1 MSIETGLSF
10 ICLLVAGL
18 GGVLSGVLF
27 FHREG
32 NIAAN
37 RLVGS
42 LVLLFSLRLAEFS
55 AYWTTFFLAAPH
67 LLFTTSAFQFLF
79 GPLLYLYARTIL
91 RRGSRL
97 RWFDPLHALPFV
109 IHVVYL
115 LPFYFLPGHVK
126 RDVFDQI
133 ALRLDA
139 TVGTGFLVTEFLQI
153 AHLAVYSLI
162 AFFLVTRATIGRKPA
177 LARTSWLRK
186 MLAVFGIFIV
196 IDLVHY
202 IELVFFGHIYSVW
215 ADLGVIFFQTLT
227 VMIIGYEELRHPE
240 IHEKVSAVTDGTEHP
255 HSTLTGEQV
264 KDYLYRLTRA
274 MEVDRRYRD
283 SELNLPGLA
292 EHLNIPVDHLSQVL
306 DEHLQEDFADYV
318 DGYRIEEAK
327 QVLTSEDMS
336 VEATL
341 AVALGVGF
349 PDLPSFESAFKKH
362 TGMTPDE
369 FRLGSPESLT

>member
-1 MSIETGLSF
+1 MSIEAGISF
-10 ICLLVAGL
+10 ICLLAAGL
-18 GGVLSGVLF
+18 GLVLSVGLF
-27 FHREG
+27 FHRQG

-37 RLVGS
+37 RLVAS
-42 LVLLFSLRLAEFS
+42 LVLLYSLRLAEFS
-55 AYWTTFFLAAPH
+55 AYWTPFFLAAPH
-67 LLFTTSAFQFLF
+67 LLFLTSAFQFLF

-97 RWFDPLHALPFV
+97 QWFDPLHALPFV
-109 IHVVYL
+109 IHVAYL

-126 RDVFDQI
+126 REVFDQI
-133 ALRLDA
+133 VLRLDA
-139 TVGTGFLVTEFLQI
+139 TVGMGFLVTEFLQI
-153 AHLAVYSLI
+153 VHLAVYSLI
-162 AFFLVTRATIGRKPA
+162 AFFLVTRATIGRKPAA

-202 IELVFFGHIYSVW
+202 IELAFFGHIYIVW
-215 ADLGVIFFQTLT
+215 ADLGVMFFQALT
-227 VMIIGYEELRHPE
+227 VTTIGYEELRHPE
-240 IHEKVSAVTDGTEHP
+240 IHEKVSALTNGTGHP

-274 MEVDRRYRD
+274 MEVDRRYRN
-283 SELNLPGLA
+283 SELSLPVLA
-292 EHLNIPVDHLSQVL
+292 EHLKIPVDHLTQVL

-318 DGYRIEEAK
+318 DGYRVDEAK
-327 QVLTSEDMS
+327 QILTSDDRS

-349 PDLPSFESAFKKH
+349 QDLSSFESAFKKH

-369 FRLGSPESLT
+369 FRLGSPV

>member
-1 MSIETGLSF
+1 MSIEAGISF
-10 ICLLVAGL
+10 ICLLAAGL
-18 GGVLSGVLF
+18 GLVLSVGLF
-27 FHREG
+27 FHRQG

-37 RLVGS
+37 RLVAS
-42 LVLLFSLRLAEFS
+42 LVLLYSLRLAEFS
-55 AYWTTFFLAAPH
+55 AYWTPFFLAAPH
-67 LLFTTSAFQFLF
+67 LLFLTSAFQFLF

-97 RWFDPLHALPFV
+97 QWFDPLHALPFV
-109 IHVVYL
+109 IHVAYL

-126 RDVFDQI
+126 REVFDQI

-153 AHLAVYSLI
+153 VHLAVYSLI
-162 AFFLVTRATIGRKPA
+162 AFFLVTRATIGRKPAA

-202 IELVFFGHIYSVW
+202 IELAFFGHIYIVW
-215 ADLGVIFFQTLT
+215 ADLGVIFLQALT
-227 VMIIGYEELRHPE
+227 VTTIGYEELRHPE
-240 IHEKVSAVTDGTEHP
+240 IHEKVSALTDGTGHP

-274 MEVDRRYRD
+274 MEVDRRYRN
-283 SELNLPGLA
+283 SELSLPVLA
-292 EHLNIPVDHLSQVL
+292 EHLNIPVDHLTQVL

-318 DGYRIEEAK
+318 DGYRVDEAK
-327 QVLTSEDMS
+327 QVLTSDDMS

-341 AVALGVGF
+341 VVALGVGF
-349 PDLPSFESAFKKH
+349 QDLPSFESAFKKH

-369 FRLGSPESLT
+369 FRLGSEGL